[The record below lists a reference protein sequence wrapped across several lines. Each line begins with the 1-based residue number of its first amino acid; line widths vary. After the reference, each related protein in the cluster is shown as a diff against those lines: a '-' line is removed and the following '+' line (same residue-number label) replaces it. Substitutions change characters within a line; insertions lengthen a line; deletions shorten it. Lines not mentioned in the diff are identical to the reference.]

1 MADVRYGLA
10 ARVEDVALNVAQG
23 FVHQV
28 FDWLPRIEPYTS
40 IGTPNRVRAL
50 CRTLL
55 SPAEE
60 YRTEPSPNMR
70 GFRSYICLPS
80 DGEQVEIRIRNQ
92 RKMVVTDRA
101 GYVNEEFVLL
111 DPLTPGWHTI
121 HFTATR
127 SGATGHAK
135 VYIVDPRV
143 KVGIVSDIDDTAMV
157 TVVPRLTLA
166 VWNTLGERVS
176 NRQPVA
182 GMANLFNS
190 IIEANPGAPIV
201 YLSNGAWNTAKSLQR
216 FLKKW
221 EFPKG
226 ALFLTDFGPT
236 DTGIFRSGKGHKLR
250 MLRWLMEEFPQIGWI
265 LVGDNGQSDPEIYT
279 EIAHEFPGRVAAI
292 GIRAL
297 TQVERIIWLAN
308 THPAQVG
315 DHDEVDVPFI
325 EAPNGNQLLA
335 EFQNLGLLP
344 GKR

>member
-1 MADVRYGLA
+1 VKYGLA

-28 FDWLPRIEPYTS
+28 FDWLPRIEAYTS
-40 IGTPNRVRAL
+40 IGTPHRVRAL

-60 YRTEPSPNMR
+60 YRTEPSPSMR

-80 DGEQVEIRIRNQ
+80 DGEQVEIRIKNQ
-92 RKMVVTDRA
+92 RKLVVTDRG
-101 GYVNEEFVLL
+101 GYINDDFTML

-127 SGATGHAK
+127 SGATAESK

-157 TVVPRLTLA
+157 TVVPRLALA
-166 VWNTLGERVS
+166 VWNTLGERVG

-182 GMANLFNS
+182 GMADLFNT

-201 YLSNGAWNTAKSLQR
+201 YLSNGAWNTAKSIQR
-216 FLKKW
+216 FLHKW
-221 EFPKG
+221 DFPDG

-236 DTGIFRSGKGHKLR
+236 DTGIFRSGKAHKIR
-250 MLRWLMEEFPQIGWI
+250 MLNWLMEEFPHIGWI
-265 LVGDNGQSDPEIYT
+265 LVGDDGQSDPEIYT
-279 EIAHEFPGRVAAI
+279 EIAREHPGRVAAI
-292 GIRAL
+292 GIRTL
-297 TQVERIIWLAN
+297 SQVERIIWLTN
-308 THPAQVG
+308 THPAPIG
-315 DHDEVDVPFI
+315 DQEEVDVPFI

-335 EFQNLGLLP
+335 EFRNLGLLP
-344 GKR
+344 NS